1 MLKAIDV
8 STSALVAQR
17 QRMNTIAENIANVH
31 TTRDENGAPGA
42 YQRRFVSFEVDDSTA
57 DRSGTGPVAFEIHV
71 DQSTDPRRV
80 YEPGHPDADAD
91 GYVQY
96 PAINLVTEFVNAL
109 DASRAYEANV
119 VAIEVSKEMA
129 ERALSI
135 LA

>member
-1 MLKAIDV
+1 MLKAVDV
-8 STSALVAQR
+8 NTSALVAQR
-17 QRMNTIAENIANVH
+17 QRMNTIAANIANVN
-31 TTRDENGAPGA
+31 TTRDENGRPSP
-42 YQRRFVSFEVDDSTA
+42 YERRFVTFHVDENGEVT
-57 DRSGTGPVAFEIHV
+57 GEGPVGFQIHV

-91 GYVQY
+91 GYVHY
-96 PAINLVTEFVNAL
+96 PAIDLVTEFVNAL

-119 VAIEVSKEMA
+119 VAIEVSKDMA